1 MSETPSKRQIG
12 IKKHAGAQVGSV
24 EANSPTPGN
33 RSLQAGGEFLKALAS
48 DLAAVASQLKRSLIA
63 RHRRTPPPRA
73 SAPSPVSQRPT
84 IGRMLWRLSVALL
97 AVVTICAGA
106 LSAVTL
112 WVLFGS
118 PLEPRRS
125 DAGTPGLSFEAR
137 KGQSLKGE
145 SLGRIGPLKA
155 GDASRQ
161 DLAREA
167 GEQGRSGS
175 SSADAA
181 EQKAAKETQT
191 EAGAGADQPQLLQ
204 TEPQDRRPAAGQ
216 QESSRAQQEGSRAQ
230 QESSRAQQES
240 SRAQQESSRAQ
251 QESSRAQQESSRA
264 QQESSRTL
272 TDSRPRMQCN
282 VDLCAA
288 RYASFHAADCTYQ
301 PHGGGPRGICELGAR
316 SADARPQTSR
326 AATDSSSE
334 AKDTRVVER
343 APEVPK
349 STIPARPAGQCNVD
363 VCAATYAS
371 FHAADCTYQPH
382 GGGPRSICQQ

>member
-1 MSETPSKRQIG
+1 MSETPGKRQIG

-63 RHRRTPPPRA
+63 KHRRTPPPRA
-73 SAPSPVSQRPT
+73 SAPSPVSRRPT

-137 KGQSLKGE
+137 KGQSLRGE

-191 EAGAGADQPQLLQ
+191 EAGGGADQPQLLQ

-216 QESSRAQQEGSRAQ
+216 QQSSRAQQD
-230 QESSRAQQES
+230 SSRI
-240 SRAQQESSRAQ
+240 
-251 QESSRAQQESSRA
+251 
-264 QQESSRTL
+264 L

-301 PHGGGPRGICELGAR
+301 PHGGGPR
-316 SADARPQTSR
+316 
-326 AATDSSSE
+326 
-334 AKDTRVVER
+334 
-343 APEVPK
+343 
-349 STIPARPAGQCNVD
+349 
-363 VCAATYAS
+363 
-371 FHAADCTYQPH
+371 
-382 GGGPRSICQQ
+382 SICQQ